1 MFGLFKKDPAKKLE
15 KEYERLMERARDMQ
29 RSGDLRA
36 YAVLIEESET
46 ILSKIDK
53 LEEMSRFMLERV
65 KS

>member
-1 MFGLFKKDPAKKLE
+1 MFGLFKKDPTKKLE

-46 ILSKIDK
+46 ILSKIEALK
-53 LEEMSRFMLERV
+53 NAG
-65 KS
+65 

>member
-15 KEYERLMERARDMQ
+15 KEYERLMARARDMQ

-46 ILSKIDK
+46 ILSKIDALK
-53 LEEMSRFMLERV
+53 NAG
-65 KS
+65 